1 MSDIL
6 RNKFWKQMNLLIFE
20 DTGQYFLGYFIKK
33 APLSTKEES
42 GGLDT
47 NSGIRAGLIKIQG
60 FATLKGKWSLETPE
74 ASN

>member
-1 MSDIL
+1 
-6 RNKFWKQMNLLIFE
+6 MNLLIFE
-20 DTGQYFLGYFIKK
+20 DTGQYFLGHFIKK
-33 APLSTKEES
+33 APLSIKEGS

-60 FATLKGKWSLETPE
+60 SATLKGKWGVETLE